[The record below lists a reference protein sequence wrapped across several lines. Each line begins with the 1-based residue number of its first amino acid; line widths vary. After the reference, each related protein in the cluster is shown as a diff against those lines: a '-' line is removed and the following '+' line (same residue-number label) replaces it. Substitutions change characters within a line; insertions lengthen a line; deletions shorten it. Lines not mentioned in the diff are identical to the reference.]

1 MGMEKII
8 KKFIDNDCQV
18 CYANAFTYFPDVPL
32 ITYTCEEP
40 IECNREW
47 KEFLKKEFNFNL
59 TKDNLFAMSILHEL
73 GHHYTIK
80 LFSDEEWEEETTEK
94 KLEDVP
100 EEEYLQAYF
109 RLPIEYAASKWA
121 VEVYNLNEKI
131 MRNWNY
137 RFYCALRHYEKKHKV
152 KNSLLTKL

>member
-1 MGMEKII
+1 MGGGG
-8 KKFIDNDCQV
+8 
-18 CYANAFTYFPDVPL
+18 
-32 ITYTCEEP
+32 
-40 IECNREW
+40 NR
-47 KEFLKKEFNFNL
+47 
-59 TKDNLFAMSILHEL
+59 
-73 GHHYTIK
+73 
-80 LFSDEEWEEETTEK
+80 K

-121 VEVYNLNEKI
+121 VEAYNLNEKI